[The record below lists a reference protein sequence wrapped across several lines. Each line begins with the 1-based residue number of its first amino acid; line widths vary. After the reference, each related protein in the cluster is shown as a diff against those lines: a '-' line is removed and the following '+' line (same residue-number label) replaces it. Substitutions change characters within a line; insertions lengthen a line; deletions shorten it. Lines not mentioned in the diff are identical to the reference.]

1 MPRPGWLD
9 EVRRVLERVIASDA
23 TEVELERRGLR
34 IRIKRRPD
42 LSAPDTSPGTD
53 AGPSS
58 DSGDA
63 ILAPLTGV
71 FFRAS
76 SPGAGPYVKE
86 GDTVQPDTVVGLIET
101 MKVFNEVVAERHGRV
116 RKFLVSSG
124 QLVQAGDRLL
134 IVDPTDAQSG
144 APGQP

>member
-1 MPRPGWLD
+1 MPRAGWLD
-9 EVRRVLERVIASDA
+9 EVRRVLERVTASDA

-42 LSAPDTSPGTD
+42 FSAPGASRDTD

-76 SPGAGPYVKE
+76 SPGAAPYVKE

-134 IVDPTDAQSG
+134 IVDATDVEPATL
-144 APGQP
+144 GQP